1 MLQNEIKRAEKR
13 LIIKILKEK
22 GKEYK
27 IELES
32 IKEKERQQKEE
43 VLTSHK

>member
-1 MLQNEIKRAEKR
+1 
-13 LIIKILKEK
+13 LKEK

>member
-22 GKEYK
+22 EKEYK

-32 IKEKERQQKEE
+32 IKEKESQQKEE